1 MQFLKRYPIPIALA
15 LLGVIAV
22 VVGAFLLTGGSSSS
36 GPNISANLQ
45 GKGYYRTVVVQLK
58 DPKGTPIQGANVT
71 AQGQMTFPH
80 TMLLIDRPLHEIS
93 SGTYRGQYAFIMK
106 GDWTVIVDVT
116 DKKGKE
122 TKRNF
127 PVVIG

>member
-1 MQFLKRYPIPIALA
+1 MSFA
-15 LLGVIAV
+15 G
-22 VVGAFLLTGGSSSS
+22 GGGSSGTTANSS
-36 GPNISANLQ
+36 GCPPPVSTASAGNADVSAQAL
-45 GKGYYRTVVVQLK
+45 GKGLDRTLVIRLK
-58 DPKGTPIQGANVT
+58 DKQSGVPLKGATVS